1 MTILD
6 KARKGEETP
15 IVESKQTNEKKVK
28 ETKEDT
34 TKDSGQTKPDAIVV
48 SDDSQMLSAVE
59 SQFKTIMQEFQANKG
74 FSVNTGEQP
83 VDTMVELLSSSG
95 VNVSIVLLL
104 SFIRYCI
111 NHGLKKEITLKI
123 GYNKPAAIPM
133 NFAVN
138 EELLEEVFPGDVV
151 EIN

>member
-6 KARKGEETP
+6 KARGNTP
-15 IVESKQTNEKKVK
+15 AKPEKKESEKKTAEAKPTQEQV
-28 ETKEDT
+28 DNT
-34 TKDSGQTKPDAIVV
+34 TILTQ
-48 SDDSQMLSAVE
+48 VE
-59 SQFKTIMQEFQANKG
+59 SQFKNMMAQFQANSG

-83 VDTMVELLSSSG
+83 VDTMIELLSSAG

-104 SFIRYCI
+104 SYIRYCI
-111 NHGLKKEITLKI
+111 NHGLKKDITLKI
-123 GYNKPAAIPM
+123 GYNKPSTIPM

-138 EELLEEVFPGDVV
+138 EELLEEIFPGDVV

>member
-6 KARKGEETP
+6 KARGNAPAKP
-15 IVESKQTNEKKVK
+15 EKKPEK
-28 ETKEDT
+28 KTAEDKPTQEQVDST
-34 TKDSGQTKPDAIVV
+34 TILTQ
-48 SDDSQMLSAVE
+48 VE
-59 SQFKTIMQEFQANKG
+59 SQFKNMMAQFQANSG

-83 VDTMVELLSSSG
+83 VDTMIELLSSAG

-104 SFIRYCI
+104 SYIRYCI
-111 NHGLKKEITLKI
+111 NHGLKKDITLKI
-123 GYNKPAAIPM
+123 GYNKPSTIPM

-138 EELLEEVFPGDVV
+138 EELLEEIFPGDVV

>member
-74 FSVNTGEQP
+74 FSVDTGEQP

>member
-6 KARKGEETP
+6 KAKKNEDPNKEKTQ
-15 IVESKQTNEKKVK
+15 IVNESKESPKPNSNG
-28 ETKEDT
+28 T
-34 TKDSGQTKPDAIVV
+34 TTKPDAEIVS
-48 SDDSQMLSAVE
+48 SDSAQMLSAVE
-59 SQFKTIMQEFQANKG
+59 SQFKNIMQEFQANKG

-83 VDTMVELLSSSG
+83 VDTMVELLSSGG

-104 SFIRYCI
+104 SYIRYCI
-111 NHGLKKEITLKI
+111 NHGLKKDITIKI

-138 EELLEEVFPGDVV
+138 EELLEEIFPGDVV